1 MLNYLHNIAAVLK
14 QSDVCGPDKLQC
26 TTVGSSTIQTALQ
39 IAFGIAGAI
48 AVIIIIIA
56 GLRYTI
62 SSGNPQEA
70 AKAKNAILYAVIGL
84 VVCVVGTAI
93 IRFVINKI

>member
-1 MLNYLHNIAAVLK
+1 MLSFLHNVAAILK
-14 QSDVCGPDKLQC
+14 QSDVCGPGALQC
-26 TTVGSSTIQTALQ
+26 TDNIGPSTIQTALQ

-70 AKAKNAILYAVIGL
+70 AKAKNAILYAVVGL
-84 VVCVVGTAI
+84 VVCGFFQVMT
-93 IRFVINKI
+93 NHSY